1 MSQVAHQVGTYPG
14 FCSMKRLGVFLIPP
28 DGMLVDRR
36 VTYTILNLPVLIY
49 TPEWKE
55 AL

>member
-1 MSQVAHQVGTYPG
+1 MSQVAHQVGTHPG
-14 FCSMKRLGVFLIPP
+14 FYSMERLGVFLLPP
-28 DGMLVDRR
+28 GWDASRSQG
-36 VTYTILNLPVLIY
+36 YPAILNLPILIY